1 MVTKNKIS
9 LFDVINGIIMFLIGV
24 VMIYPLW
31 HVVVYSFSSPGEVG
45 GGLLLFPKGF
55 TLEAYR
61 ASFHNKEIIS
71 GLVISVLRA
80 VIGPA
85 AMLVV
90 SSMAAY
96 VLSKEELVGIKFF
109 RKFFLFSMYISAGLL
124 PTYILIRNV
133 GLTNNFWVYI
143 IPMMANVFNI
153 ILIRAYI
160 EGLPPSLEES
170 AKIDGAGPVRLF
182 FSIVFPLCVP
192 IIAAVVLYSC
202 VGQWNAYMDA
212 QLYNFRNKDLYPL
225 QYILYNYMTA
235 AAPSKEAISAQQ
247 RVVTSTQSLK
257 MAITVISTVPILF
270 VYPFLRKYF
279 ASGLLVGAVKA

>member
-1 MVTKNKIS
+1 MVTKNKIG
-9 LFDVINGIIMFLIGV
+9 LFDLINGLIMLVIGI

-31 HVVVYSFSSPGEVG
+31 HVVMYSLSSPGEAG
-45 GGLLLFPKGF
+45 GGLLFLPKGF
-55 TLEAYR
+55 TLDAYK
-61 ASFHNKEIIS
+61 ASFHNQEIIG

-80 VIGPA
+80 AIGPA
-85 AMLVV
+85 AMLLV

-96 VLSKEELVGIKFF
+96 ALSKDELIGIKLI

-124 PTYILIRNV
+124 PTYILIRRL
-133 GLTNNFWVYI
+133 GLTNSFWVYI
-143 IPMMANVFNI
+143 IPAMANVFNI

-170 AKIDGAGPVRLF
+170 AKIDGAGTVRSF
-182 FSIVFPLCVP
+182 FAIVFPLCIP
-192 IIAAVVLYSC
+192 ILAAVVLYSC

-212 QLYNFRNKDLYPL
+212 QLYNFRNRELYPL
-225 QYILYNYMTA
+225 QYILFNYMTA
-235 AAPSKEAISAQQ
+235 AAPSKEAMSIQQ
-247 RVVTSTQSLK
+247 KAVTTTQSLK

-270 VYPFLRKYF
+270 VYPFLQKYF

>member
-1 MVTKNKIS
+1 M
-9 LFDVINGIIMFLIGV
+9 LLIGI

-31 HVVVYSFSSPGEVG
+31 HVIMYSFSSSGEVG
-45 GGLLLFPKGF
+45 GGLLLFPRGF
-55 TLEAYR
+55 TLDAYK
-61 ASFHNKEIIS
+61 ASFQNKEIMS
-71 GLVISVLRA
+71 GLLISVLRA

-85 AMLVV
+85 AMLVI

-96 VLSKEELVGIKFF
+96 ALSKNELIGIKFF

-143 IPMMANVFNI
+143 IPAMANVFNI

-170 AKIDGAGPVRLF
+170 AKMDGAGPVRSF
-182 FSIVFPLCVP
+182 FAIVFPLCVP
-192 IIAAVVLYSC
+192 ILAAVVLYAC

-212 QLYNFRNKDLYPL
+212 QLYNFRNRELYPL
-225 QYILYNYMTA
+225 QYILFNYMTA
-235 AAPSKEAISAQQ
+235 SAPSKEAMSVQQ
-247 RVVTSTQSLK
+247 KAVTTTQTLK